1 MIQQLQEEL
10 NSLRQRSAGQ
20 GFDPQAKGG
29 HGPEGSGSDSV
40 SELRGKL
47 HQAAKYIAQLAKEK
61 QQLLDLSNKLRA
73 ELKEAGRVI
82 IVTGNSQSCFWRLK
96 VRYSFKK
103 QQHAMHKYLCTSR
116 WYKQRKDTKMKRHF
130 HTKHGEIDLHT

>member
-29 HGPEGSGSDSV
+29 YGPAGSGSGSV

-73 ELKEAGRVI
+73 ELKQAGRVI
-82 IVTGNSQSCFWRLK
+82 IVIGNL
-96 VRYSFKK
+96 
-103 QQHAMHKYLCTSR
+103 
-116 WYKQRKDTKMKRHF
+116 
-130 HTKHGEIDLHT
+130 